1 MWGADFYAVAQ
12 MFDAPAVWAEMAS
25 DLRTF
30 AVPHCGHLPPEE
42 QPEIVNAQLIDFLR
56 GRAG

>member
-1 MWGADFYAVAQ
+1 MKIACPSLSMWGADFYAVAQ
-12 MFDAPAVWAEMAS
+12 MFDARAVWAEMAS

-42 QPEIVNAQLIDFLR
+42 
-56 GRAG
+56 